1 MKRTRISD
9 AWLLSVNGGE
19 ERQVDLPNDFCI
31 TLPRDPAL
39 TGRGFHGYFPGGF
52 ATYQKY
58 ISVPTDA
65 RHLLLDVEG
74 AYHECTV
81 SLNGD
86 VLAEHHHGYT
96 PFLVP
101 LDPSLHRGEQNLLKL
116 EVLSS
121 HLSTRWYAGGGLY
134 RDVHLWEG
142 GEVRVEPWDLFVTT
156 KEASEASATLD
167 VSLGITADI
176 DAETTVRLTIRD
188 AAGNAVASREEPLSL
203 RGGEKSTHTLPLTVP
218 HPALWSDETPVL
230 YTLEVALLARDGSP
244 FDTAATDFGIRT
256 ITFDAEHG
264 LRVNGRSVKLRG
276 GCMHHTHAALGAA
289 DLEAALERQLR
300 ALRAVGFNAI
310 RSSHNPP
317 SETLLS
323 LCDRLGFY
331 LMDEAFDM
339 WHRAKTPA
347 DYHLFFD
354 AFWQEDIAAMVLSAR
369 NHPSVISYSIGNE
382 IRECDG
388 VSDGYALS
396 RRLSDE
402 IRKYDPTRA
411 VTSAVCGVYESPR
424 ADAPADYATSF
435 MRGYED
441 IGRGETPGVP
451 REDSWLSRT
460 APFMEPFDIVG
471 YNYKHYRYEYDHTR
485 FPNRVIWGSETWA
498 LTFYDSWMLTE
509 KLPYVIGDFC
519 WTCYD
524 SLGENGTG
532 RSLWAREGR
541 VDGIS
546 VEGFEWIS
554 CFQGDFDLA
563 GFRRPQSYFREAIW
577 RGAGDAEAK
586 IFTTH
591 PEHMGEGFTGTGW
604 HWYDV
609 HETWSF
615 DDTYLGKPTKAEIY
629 TTADR
634 VLWYL
639 NGRAVGESVP
649 EGAIASI
656 LLPYERGTLEAAL
669 IEDGKEVRRATLR
682 TMGEEE
688 DITLTAERT
697 EITADGRDLC
707 YVTIRVTDKDG
718 APVPTSRAHI
728 SARVLG
734 GELLGCFSG
743 DPKAKDPLPSGD
755 CDAFEGGA
763 VAVVRTKQ
771 AGTLTLTVT
780 ALGKTHSVTLH
791 AKDVL

>member
-31 TLPRDPAL
+31 TLPRDPSL

-58 ISVPTDA
+58 IGVPTGA

-86 VLAEHHHGYT
+86 VLTEHHHGYT

-101 LDPSLHRGEQNLLKL
+101 LDSSLRRGEQNLLKL

-134 RDVHLWEG
+134 RDVYLWEG

-167 VSLGITADI
+167 VSVGITADV

-230 YTLEVALLARDGSP
+230 YTLEVALLARDGSL

-289 DLEAALERQLR
+289 DLEGALERQLR
-300 ALRAVGFNAI
+300 ALKAVGFNAI

-354 AFWQEDIAAMVLSAR
+354 AFWREDIAAMVLSAR
-369 NHPSVISYSIGNE
+369 NHPSVISYSVGNE

-388 VSDGYALS
+388 TSGGYALS
-396 RRLSDE
+396 RLLSDE
-402 IRKYDPTRA
+402 IRKYDRTRP
-411 VTSAVCGVYESPR
+411 VTAAVCGVYESPR
-424 ADAPADYATSF
+424 ADAPEDYAKSF
-435 MRGYED
+435 MKGYTD
-441 IGRGETPGVP
+441 IGRGERPGVFG
-451 REDSWLSRT
+451 EDSWLART
-460 APFMEPFDIVG
+460 EQFMEPLDIVG
-471 YNYKHYRYEYDHTR
+471 YNYKHYRYAYDHEK
-485 FPNRVIWGSETWA
+485 FPDRVIWGSETWA
-498 LTFYDSWMLTE
+498 LTFYDSWRLVE
-509 KLPYVIGDFC
+509 KYPHVIGDFC

-546 VEGFEWIS
+546 VAGYEWIS

-577 RGAGDAEAK
+577 RGAKDAVAK

-591 PEHMGEGFTGTGW
+591 PEHTGEGFTGTGW

-609 HETWSF
+609 HESWTF
-615 DDTYLGKPTKAEIY
+615 DDRYLGGPTKAEIY
-629 TTADR
+629 TTADAVR
-634 VLWYL
+634 WYL

-669 IEDGKEVRRATLR
+669 IVNGEEVKRATLR
-682 TMGEEE
+682 TTGEAC
-688 DITLTAERT
+688 DFALAAEKS
-697 EITADGRDLC
+697 EIAADNRDLC
-707 YVTIRVTDKDG
+707 YVTVRITDGAG
-718 APVPTSRAHI
+718 APVTVSGIHL
-728 SARVLG
+728 SALVTG
-734 GELLGCFSG
+734 GELLGLFSG
-743 DPKAKDPLPSGD
+743 DPKAKDPIASGE
-755 CDAFEGGA
+755 CDTFDGTA
-763 VAVVRTKQ
+763 VAVLRTDR
-771 AGTLTLTVT
+771 AGTVTLTVK
-780 ALGKTHSVTLH
+780 ALGKEHSVSVF
-791 AKDVL
+791 AK